1 MGYVFPL
8 MGEPARE
15 EEKKAHSSKPN
26 EKLGKIAFRLPSSD
40 FRHTAARLQ
49 CVERWYRSSIAFR
62 SKYEPQPMR
71 TKLKRQNIQ

>member
-1 MGYVFPL
+1 MAFKVAMCADGICVSL
-8 MGEPARE
+8 MEEPARE

-49 CVERWYRSSIAFR
+49 CVERVI
-62 SKYEPQPMR
+62 PQLDR
-71 TKLKRQNIQ
+71 FS